1 MVASGALSTAD
12 QELVRRVVH
21 GDVAAT
27 RALVSRLLPVVAR
40 EVGYSLLR
48 RAAATRRDP
57 RQEQHDLV
65 QDVLIVL
72 LANNGRELARW
83 DPQRGR
89 SLDSFV
95 QLITRRR
102 VARTFAGGRNN
113 PWSDEPMAPEDLEH
127 HDDDSRELAALEARN
142 ELGGL
147 LQRLHEHM
155 SPRDAELFE
164 LVFVDECTPEEVCE
178 LMQMTRAALNTWRHR
193 LRKLARQLAPAQP
206 GAAGRAAGGA
216 P

>member
-1 MVASGALSTAD
+1 MVL
-12 QELVRRVVH
+12 

-40 EVGYSLLR
+40 EVGFSLLR
-48 RAAATRRDP
+48 RAAPTRRDP

-65 QDVLIVL
+65 QDVLVVL
-72 LANNGRELARW
+72 LAERARELARW

-89 SLDSFV
+89 TLDSFV
-95 QLITRRR
+95 QLIARRR

-113 PWSDEPMAPEDLEH
+113 PWSDDPVAPEDLES
-127 HDDDSRELAALEARN
+127 HDDETRELAALEARN

-147 LQRLHEHM
+147 LERLREHM

-164 LVFVDECTPEEVCE
+164 LVFVEECAPEDVCE
-178 LMQMTRAALNTWRHR
+178 QMQMTRAALNTWRHR
-193 LRKLARQLAPAQP
+193 LRKLARQLVPAAGPAPA
-206 GAAGRAAGGA
+206 AAAMRRPTGTTA
-216 P
+216 